1 MGQKPEL
8 IVGLDIGTSKIC
20 AVVGEMQENG
30 GLEIV
35 GVGTRPSKGMRKGV
49 VVNIESTVGAIKQA
63 VAEAATMAGCEIS
76 QVYAGI
82 AGGHI
87 KGFNSH
93 GIVSVKD
100 KEVSRGDITR
110 VIDAAKAVAM
120 PVEREILHILP
131 QEFVIDQQDGIK
143 EPLGMSGSRLEARV
157 HIVTG
162 AGSSAENII
171 KCARRCGLTVADIVL
186 EPLASSEAVL
196 SADEK
201 DLGVALIDI
210 GGGTTDLAI
219 WDHGT
224 ILHTSVLAIGGDH
237 ITGDI
242 AVGLRTPIDQ
252 AEQIKVR
259 HGCAMS
265 ALVGQDE
272 ILEVP
277 GVGGRAT
284 QVVSRRA
291 LTQIIEPRVEEM
303 FTLLRQEIQ
312 RTGAEDLLVS
322 GVVITGGSTLLAGM
336 TQMAE
341 DILGL
346 PVRVGMPQEVSG
358 LSDVVRSPKYATA
371 VGLVMYGQR
380 HERGRF
386 HSTVKSSM
394 YHQVKHRMSR
404 WLGEIF

>member
-8 IVGLDIGTSKIC
+8 IVGLDIGTTKIC
-20 AVVGEMQENG
+20 AIVGEMQASG
-30 GLEIV
+30 GIEVV
-35 GVGTRPSKGMRKGV
+35 GFGSRPSKGMRKGV
-49 VVNIESTVGAIKQA
+49 VINIESTVVAIKQA
-63 VAEAATMAGCEIS
+63 VAEAATMAGCEVS

-93 GIVSVKD
+93 GIVTVKD
-100 KEVSRGDITR
+100 REVTKGDMGR

-131 QEFVIDQQDGIK
+131 QEYVVDQQDGIK
-143 EPLGMSGSRLEARV
+143 EPLGMNGNRLEARV

-162 AGSSAENII
+162 AGSSAQNII
-171 KCARRCGLTVADIVL
+171 KCAQRCGLTVADIVL

-196 SADEK
+196 SMDEK

-210 GGGTTDLAI
+210 GGGTTDLAVWI
-219 WDHGT
+219 NGS
-224 ILHTSVLAIGGDH
+224 IVHTSVLAIGGDH

-242 AVGLRTPIDQ
+242 AVGLRTPIEQ

-259 HGCAMS
+259 YGCAMG
-265 ALVGQDE
+265 ALVGQE
-272 ILEVP
+272 ETIEVP
-277 GVGGRAT
+277 SVGGRAT
-284 QVVSRRA
+284 QVVSRKS
-291 LTQIIEPRVEEM
+291 LTQIIEPRVEEI
-303 FTLLRQEIQ
+303 FTLLREEMA
-312 RTGAEDLLVS
+312 RMGNEDMLAS

-336 TQMAE
+336 SEMAE

-346 PVRVGMPQEVSG
+346 PVRVGIPQQISG

-371 VGLVMYGQR
+371 VGLVLYGR
-380 HERGRF
+380 AHEESRF
-386 HSTVKSSM
+386 NAVAKSSM